1 MSLFDYAQRVISR
14 KLENSSTP
22 MLTISMGSSPVMPMA
37 QGGGL
42 SSVQN
47 RLNIN
52 GEPHRLAYINPDE
65 ESLLKQLGGSGRKI
79 DGIPSYFGTAD
90 SGDVDDSIGAAA
102 AEAEANAVGMEDSD
116 PDSAEEGIGIDFD
129 TTPEEAAA
137 AVAAA
142 QAEEAAVA
150 AAIGEQDAYSDPS
163 VQMNAPDLGFFGPG
177 LYSTPDSV
185 FATRDKYSRA
195 KAPEIEVGIL
205 SGLLGI
211 VGGPLGALAGKGLDE
226 ALDTSFSFSL
236 GKGSPMGYGDTGTGS
251 FDNTPEEEGP
261 DDGQSAGDEIIR
273 EKIAAVKKVPVE
285 EVTNE
290 EVERAKR
297 LTAAQRVAGTRLE
310 EILNQIYGSGRGKG
324 LLGIPS
330 SI

>member
-79 DGIPSYFGTAD
+79 NGIPAYLMG
-90 SGDVDDSIGAAA
+90 GEEGPP
-102 AEAEANAVGMEDSD
+102 DSD
-116 PDSAEEGIGIDFD
+116 PDSAEEGIGIGFG
-129 TTPEEAAA
+129 TTDEEAAA

-142 QAEEAAVA
+142 QEEEAAVA

-195 KAPEIEVGIL
+195 KAPEVDVGIL

-211 VGGPLGALAGKGLDE
+211 LGGPLGGLVGKGLDE
-226 ALDTSFSFSL
+226 AFGTNFSFSL

-261 DDGQSAGDEIIR
+261 DDGQSAGDEIIKKR
-273 EKIAAVKKVPVE
+273 IAAVKKVPVE

-290 EVERAKR
+290 EVKRAKR
-297 LTAAQRVAGTRLE
+297 LTAAQRVAGTNLE

>member
-52 GEPHRLAYINPDE
+52 GEPHRLAYINSDE

-79 DGIPSYFGTAD
+79 NGIPAYDDSVDGGSGQGGNDNDEDDDSVGEDTDMGGYSEGQSVAATQGLDAASIGGTDMGGYTEGQSLAVTQGLDAALGIGSQDADDPTLAVRAPDPYSFTPDPNVFEALFGITPTQTTVDLTKGTATTE
-90 SGDVDDSIGAAA
+90 GTIGIPGTLGFIGR
-102 AEAEANAVGMEDSD
+102 AVGINPGFSYTDVQSLYGPPED
-116 PDSAEEGIGIDFD
+116 
-129 TTPEEAAA
+129 
-137 AVAAA
+137 
-142 QAEEAAVA
+142 
-150 AAIGEQDAYSDPS
+150 
-163 VQMNAPDLGFFGPG
+163 
-177 LYSTPDSV
+177 
-185 FATRDKYSRA
+185 
-195 KAPEIEVGIL
+195 
-205 SGLLGI
+205 
-211 VGGPLGALAGKGLDE
+211 
-226 ALDTSFSFSL
+226 
-236 GKGSPMGYGDTGTGS
+236 
-251 FDNTPEEEGP
+251 EEEGL
-261 DDGQSAGDEIIR
+261 DDGQVGGDEIIR
-273 EKIAAVKKVPVE
+273 KRIAAVKKVPVE
-285 EVTNE
+285 EVTDE
-290 EVERAKR
+290 EVKRAKR
-297 LTAAQRVAGTRLE
+297 LTAAQRLAGTNLE

>member
-42 SSVQN
+42 SAVQN

-79 DGIPSYFGTAD
+79 DGIPSYFTAD
-90 SGDVDDSIGAAA
+90 SGDVDDSIGEAA
-102 AEAEANAVGMEDSD
+102 AEAEAAAAASADSD
-116 PDSAEEGIGIDFD
+116 PASAEEGIGIGFD
-129 TTPEEAAA
+129 TTDEEAAA

-142 QAEEAAVA
+142 QAEEAAVQ
-150 AAIGEQDAYSDPS
+150 AAIGEQEAYSGFE
-163 VQMNAPDLGFFGPG
+163 PDLG
-177 LYSTPDSV
+177 LYTTPQSV
-185 FATRDKYSRA
+185 FEERA
-195 KAPEIEVGIL
+195 KFSRTPAPEVKVGPL
-205 SGLLGI
+205 QGLGSLI
-211 VGGPLGALAGKGLDE
+211 AGPLGGLVGKGADA
-226 ALDTSFSFSL
+226 ALGTDFSFSF

-251 FDNTPEEEGP
+251 FDNTP
-261 DDGQSAGDEIIR
+261 DDIGDADVDAGSDEIIR

-285 EVTNE
+285 EVTEE

-297 LTAAQRVAGTRLE
+297 LSAAQRVAGTRLE
-310 EILNQIYGSGRGKG
+310 EILDQIYGSGQGTG

-330 SI
+330 NT